1 MIFTNLDTKKRYL
14 EDECEKLRLNII
26 ELVKIRDTTLN
37 EINDQRRGKQEVF
50 MQAISIG
57 NAVFALETHLNAT
70 LQSLNDS
77 RVSFYGI
84 TDKQRAKIEE
94 LNNSIANRLSEL
106 SIQEGKEIIDIDAL
120 NIEFKKE
127 ISKTKK
133 ELQ

>member
-57 NAVFALETHLNAT
+57 NEVFALETHLNAT

>member
-26 ELVKIRDTTLN
+26 ELVKVRDTTLN

-57 NAVFALETHLNAT
+57 NEVFALETHLNAT
-70 LQSLNDS
+70 LQALNDS